1 MNFEKLFVRLRSFQ
15 KVPFQSVSIFF
26 KFPFVFAVF
35 RDTAPLSSKL
45 ISPERNVILSNFESF
60 YFFFLLFRAI
70 RFSTAEQFFL
80 VATRCSQG
88 NRPLVFLIT
97 LLFTVLVVSRWNIE
111 VGLASVRQ
119 QFNKILE

>member
-15 KVPFQSVSIFF
+15 KPQFQSFQSSLSLSIRVFF
-26 KFPFVFAVF
+26 CIAVF

-45 ISPERNVILSNFESF
+45 IVPERNVILTNFESF

-111 VGLASVRQ
+111 VGLASV
-119 QFNKILE
+119 